1 MGQYIPFICTCG
13 CGSAPNSCCKKIKT
27 SDIVYCGPPLAC
39 LNAVTDTSLN
49 HILQKLE
56 ELCVKVNTP
65 STTSTTSSTSTTST
79 STSTTTTTTTVANC
93 KVFAFNAM
101 QEQNFPPTIV
111 VTESTFGETS
121 YTTEYINVGQ
131 YTVTLNGPVP
141 VMGPTTLVLTGVN
154 TTPVYAIGIGNKIH
168 INTFQANGTSPA
180 DEVLANVMSFY
191 IKHCA
196 VVPTTTTTTTSPPT
210 TTTTTTT
217 VAPTTTTTTTSGSFS
232 FAMSALTG
240 DTISCCTSSSFPNT
254 FYANVATPT
263 IGTIMYTN
271 PGLTTPVLGSNGW
284 FRRGNLNVGYQIN
297 NSGSIVSTVPC

>member
-1 MGQYIPFICTCG
+1 MQYIPFICTCG

-27 SDIVYCGPPLAC
+27 SDIVYCGPPLQC

-65 STTSTTSSTSTTST
+65 TTTSSTTSI
-79 STSTTTTTTTVANC
+79 STSTTTTTTTIANC
-93 KVFAFNAM
+93 RVFAFNAT
-101 QEQNFPPTIV
+101 QEQDLPPTIV

-168 INTFQANGTSPA
+168 INTFQPNGTTPM

-191 IKHCA
+191 IKHCDI
-196 VVPTTTTTTTSPPT
+196 VPTTTTTTTLPPT
-210 TTTTTTT
+210 TTTTTTVVFNFSLSVGNAGGAACNESSYPFT
-217 VAPTTTTTTTSGSFS
+217 MYSFNPPLSVGS
-232 FAMSALTG
+232 
-240 DTISCCTSSSFPNT
+240 I
-254 FYANVATPT
+254 V
-263 IGTIMYTN
+263 YTN
-271 PGLTTPVLGSNGW
+271 PGLTTPMGGNSFWYRRSN
-284 FRRGNLNVGYQIN
+284 NNIYQIS
-297 NSGSIVSTVPC
+297 NSGVVLAINSCI